1 MCVIDACC
9 RGKGREE
16 TKAATPAMSM
26 PLHSSIFGLWK
37 IDFRGCFGTNI
48 LVVPSSISENICY
61 WTIRIL
67 FIYLHPIESE
77 GQKISEKIQLKDGI
91 SKIKF
96 GYYSKMGGY
105 TTLMSGIQELDYIFG
120 SKRRGENV

>member
-1 MCVIDACC
+1 
-9 RGKGREE
+9 
-16 TKAATPAMSM
+16 
-26 PLHSSIFGLWK
+26 
-37 IDFRGCFGTNI
+37 
-48 LVVPSSISENICY
+48 VVPSSISENICY